1 MQNNI
6 DLKKFLLEEF
16 GLSAN
21 ETNIYIAL
29 LKNGHST
36 VLELAE
42 YTGINRATTHVNIES
57 LTQKRL
63 VTQIKKGQGSRRS
76 IMAEPPEKLHALL
89 KEQKAKIEAAE
100 QQLPKIIADLSN
112 LKESAQKNSNSG
124 MEIRYYKG
132 KNEVRFIYEE
142 VLKANEIRTYANTA
156 GLLKIFPINTQK
168 FIAAHKKNPKMRIW
182 EIMEDSNE
190 TREYIKQMSPDRFFC
205 RLITK
210 HLPLPPTTDYLIFD
224 GKVAIIEAP
233 QDIISGLLIENA
245 NFYASSVAIHK
256 FVWSYLPDYE

>member
-1 MQNNI
+1 MENNLS
-6 DLKKFLLEEF
+6 LKKFLLEEF
-16 GLSAN
+16 RLSTNEAN
-21 ETNIYIAL
+21 LYIAL

-36 VLELAE
+36 ILELAE

-100 QQLPKIIADLSN
+100 QQLPKIITELSN
-112 LKESAQKNSNSG
+112 LREFAQKNNSSN

-132 KNEVRFIYEE
+132 KNEVRFIYDE

-156 GLLKIFPINTQK
+156 ELLKIFPVNMQK
-168 FIAAHKKNPKMRIW
+168 FITAHKKNPNMRIW

-190 TREYIKQMSPDRFFC
+190 TREYIKQMPPDRFFY

-210 HLPLPPTTDYLIFD
+210 RLPLPSATDYLIFD
-224 GKVAIIEAP
+224 GKVAVIDAP
-233 QDIISGLLIENA
+233 QGIINGLLIENT
-245 NFYASSVAIHK
+245 NFYTSSVAIHK
-256 FVWSYLPDYE
+256 FVWSYLPNYE